1 MFRGPEYD
9 VYDIIGQLFIHKTV
23 YDSTGCDMGGSV
35 DGDCM
40 FSDALDAIGMVAD
53 KIEYSYVE
61 DYDSTIHKIYF
72 DQMYEYF
79 ELCRKLARQKGIAFE
94 NEPFVQQA
102 KRFIEQELQDVPD
115 YSIGWNIF
123 IPKKLTGNKTY
134 SVLIELGCE
143 FYSYV
148 PLVDSL
154 YNIRDYFIEHEK
166 ELRAELEKP
175 KIIQLPKS
183 KPKRK
188 AKSQPARRAA

>member
-1 MFRGPEYD
+1 MFRQPEYD
-9 VYDIIGQLFIHKTV
+9 VYDIIGQLYIHKIV
-23 YDSTGCDMGGSV
+23 YDSTGLEIGGGI

-53 KIEYSYVE
+53 KVEYFYNE
-61 DYDSTIHKIYF
+61 DNDSNLNKIYF

-94 NEPFVQQA
+94 NEPCVRQA
-102 KRFIEQELQDVPD
+102 KRFIERELQDVRD

-183 KPKRK
+183 KQRRK